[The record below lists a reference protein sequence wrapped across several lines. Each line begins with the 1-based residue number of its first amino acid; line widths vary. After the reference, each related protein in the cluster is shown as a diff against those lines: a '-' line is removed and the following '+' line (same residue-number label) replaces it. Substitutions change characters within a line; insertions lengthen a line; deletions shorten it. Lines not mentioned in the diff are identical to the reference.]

1 MKLNN
6 LFNQFQQSST
16 LTKWV
21 IAALVGIWTMVLV
34 GLIGSAILLL
44 ETPGQASPATPGGSP
59 TITLDPATGSAGSS
73 VTVHGQD
80 WNPGGMVLIYL
91 SATETPSYA
100 LASAVVDGEGRFS
113 TNLVVPLDSQ
123 WTQSGA
129 ATIIARTDDN
139 GMSAQA
145 TLNIDSPGEQP
156 TVTPTTTE
164 TPVPTPAGTLSPTA
178 TPQPGLPL
186 ATTTT
191 DLNVRSG
198 PSTAYPVLGLLK
210 AGQTA
215 EITGRSTDGGWWQ
228 IKFPGVAGERGWLT
242 AQYVTAQHVANVPI
256 VPAPAP
262 PPTATPVPPSPT
274 PVVITD
280 WRGEYYNNPNL
291 SGAPVLLRNDVVI
304 SFNWVSGSPAAGLP
318 ADGFSARWTR
328 SLGFPAGLYR
338 FALTADDGV
347 RAWVDGNLIIDQWH
361 DSSPKTHR
369 ADVRLAEGFHNFRIE
384 YYERSGGAQIDL
396 RWQRLPDQINQ
407 PPQPVTGGPYAL
419 DEGSR
424 VALDGSRSRDP
435 DGWIAKYEWDYNYDG
450 QTFQTDSTDKNPLAS
465 YGDGPVTLTI
475 ALRVTDDKGAS
486 QIATTKVT
494 VRNVAPNVEAGGP
507 YPGQAGSPVSL
518 VGTATD
524 PSSIDQSGLSY
535 RWDFGDGATGNGP
548 AVSHSYAQA
557 GSYTARLTVADK
569 DGAQA
574 ADSAT
579 VQINATNQAPMAVIT
594 APANGKVGESLA
606 FSGSNSRDN
615 DGSIAG
621 YAWNF
626 GDGATANSVNAN
638 HSYGQ
643 AGAYEVALTVTDNG
657 GLTGSSTFTVQ
668 INEEP
673 KTPPVAVI
681 EAPASGQVGAVLN
694 FSGSNSSDSDG
705 SIAGYTWDF
714 GDSATGSGVNVTHS
728 YGISG
733 TYQITLTVV
742 DNDGLTAQASQAV
755 TIDEVIQLE
764 LPPNVVLEAP
774 AEGRVGKNLRFDSR
788 ASNDPDGKIVSY
800 SWDFGDGTVENS
812 ARPTIRHNYAL
823 PGLYT
828 VTLTITDNDG
838 LINTTTQ
845 QVTIK

>member
-1 MKLNN
+1 MMKLNN

-21 IAALVGIWTMVLV
+21 IIALVGIWTMVLV

-44 ETPGQASPATPGGSP
+44 ETPGQASSATPGGSP

-73 VTVHGQD
+73 VTVRGQG
-80 WNPGGMVLIYL
+80 WNPGSMVLIYL
-91 SATETPSYA
+91 AATETPSYA
-100 LASAVVDGEGRFS
+100 LASAVVDREGRFN

-129 ATIIARTDDN
+129 ITVIARTDDN

-156 TVTPTTTE
+156 TATPTTTE
-164 TPVPTPAGTLSPTA
+164 TPVPTPTGTLSPTA
-178 TPQPGLPL
+178 TPPPGLPL

-215 EITGRSTDGGWWQ
+215 EITGRSADGGWWQ

-242 AQYVTAQHVANVPI
+242 AQYVTAQNVANVPI

-262 PPTATPVPPSPT
+262 PPATPVPPTPT

-304 SFNWVSGSPAAGLP
+304 SFDWGAGSPAAGLP
-318 ADGFSARWTR
+318 TDGYSARWTR

-338 FALTADDGV
+338 FALTVDDGV
-347 RAWVDGNLIIDQWH
+347 RAWVDGSLIIDQWH
-361 DSSPKTHR
+361 DSSPKTYV

-384 YYERSGGAQIDL
+384 YYEHSGGAQIDL

-407 PPQPVTGGPYAL
+407 PPQPVTGGPYTL

-435 DGWIAKYEWDYNYDG
+435 DGWIVKYEWDYNYDG
-450 QTFQTDSTDKNPLAS
+450 RSFTTDSTDQNPLAS
-465 YGDGPVTLTI
+465 YRDGPATLTI
-475 ALRVTDDKGAS
+475 ALRVTDEKGVS
-486 QIATTKVT
+486 QTATTQVT

-507 YPGQAGSPVSL
+507 YPSQAGSPVSL

-524 PSSIDQSGLSY
+524 PSSVDQSGLSY
-535 RWDFGDGATGNGP
+535 RWDFGDGTTGNGP

-557 GSYTARLTVADK
+557 GSYTARLTVTDK

-574 ADSAT
+574 ADTAT
-579 VQINATNQAPMAVIT
+579 VQLNATNQAPIAVIT

-615 DGSIAG
+615 DGSIVG

-626 GDGATANSVNAN
+626 SDGATANGVNVN
-638 HSYGQ
+638 HSYNQ
-643 AGAYEVALTVTDNG
+643 AGVYEVTLTVTDNG

-668 INEEP
+668 ISEEP

-681 EAPASGQVGAVLN
+681 EAPASGQVGEVLN

-714 GDSATGSGVNVTHS
+714 GDGATSSGVNVTHS

-733 TYQITLTVV
+733 TYQVTLTVV
-742 DNDGLTAQASQAV
+742 DNDGLTAQATHQV
-755 TIDEVIQLE
+755 TIEELVQLE

-774 AEGRVGKNLRFDSR
+774 ADGRVGKNLRFDSR

-800 SWDFGDGTVENS
+800 TWDFGDGTVENS
-812 ARPTIRHNYAL
+812 VRPTIKHNYAL

-845 QVTIK
+845 QVMIN